1 MTSSNEIYAA
11 GNEILF
17 VFVLLHLMNTAAAA
31 TNKNVNKNGQQ
42 QQYAAGNDAYG
53 EEQKAKFD
61 LHSSY

>member
-53 EEQKAKFD
+53 EE
-61 LHSSY
+61 